1 MNSPIPAGHAARS
14 GLTRQATLRLASSV
28 LISMLVLSAVAVW
41 FHVRAESRDA
51 QRIDAMLRATYENR
65 VREWEHEWERD
76 AMLFKTRLE
85 YSRVLEQ
92 TDDPGTSLF
101 GQLTAQGGQTEFSAV
116 LITDDA
122 GTELF
127 RYGDTDAVP
136 LAAPASDTVVGWH
149 YDAAGRRLFRL
160 YLQSIW
166 LGERGMGRLV
176 LARALDN
183 ALLHAAAPPDGYLF
197 VLWDDVP
204 VASSIGALGAA
215 RARVAAGA
223 HEEAGLRHWIT
234 HLTWG
239 GQAASA
245 GADSHRP
252 RLAIWAPRST
262 PLLLRDLLWAVGIAL
277 LALVLLLWRTLG
289 TWQLRTARR
298 ISALGT
304 VADTFA
310 TGYTVT
316 PEVERLL
323 TLASGGHDDEI
334 DRVARSMRQLT
345 RAVVERDE
353 ARAAN
358 EALLRDNEQ
367 RVREITAALGDSV
380 LVTDAAGRITFA
392 NPCAERKLGV
402 AEARMLGLTPQE
414 LLSPSASGDTAPRW
428 LDGLIQARNGGEPYR
443 DFDAVLRTA
452 DGSRFDAVL
461 NATPIV
467 RDGRVAGQVI
477 AIQDVTPMK
486 QAERAL
492 RAAKELAEEASRA
505 KSAFLA
511 NMSHE
516 VRTPMNAILGLC
528 SLGLAA
534 RPSPRLADYFGKIRQ
549 ASRSLLAIL
558 NDVLDYSK
566 IEARHLELEQVDFV
580 LDKVFDQVANL
591 FQARAEEK
599 GLDFVFAISPF
610 IPPRLRGDPL
620 RLEQILANLVGN
632 AIKFTQRGTVRVEVA
647 VLERTH
653 QSDGERVTLMF
664 SVCDSGIG
672 LTPEQLD
679 RLFQPFT
686 QADSSITRRYGGT
699 GLGLAIVKGLVTGM
713 GGEIEAHSAPGAGS
727 TFRFRL
733 PFQVPHDVPTLPELK
748 PLRVWLVGIRPAHGR
763 PLDELLSAYGF
774 GVTTLAPDAA
784 PDALAAGEAP
794 PDLVFIDCAAH
805 AELRALRATLRGM
818 QHAADLALLGTAGEL
833 EAHGMDFDG
842 ITAVLRVPFTPSD
855 VMDLLFR
862 LHVRNGF
869 RQDEAGLD
877 ELARRAQ
884 PLRACRLLLV
894 EDNAFNQQVM
904 RESLQHMGLH
914 LDIAGDGAQALEY
927 LHRHPCDAV
936 LMDVHMPVM
945 DGLDATRRIRDDA
958 ALRDLPVIGLTAAV
972 LPADREAC
980 LAAGMNAHLGKPVD
994 MAALIDT
1001 LLASL
1006 RLAPASGT
1014 GDATGAAP
1022 CDVAA
1027 LSRAVTHIQAL
1038 LDRDRYVPRAL
1049 LDELA
1054 AVPARDTRA
1063 GLCATLRLKL
1073 DAFDYAAARVL
1084 TAQLLTLLDANPAP
1098 APPENP
1104 I

>member
-14 GLTRQATLRLASSV
+14 GLTRQATLRLAASV
-28 LISMLVLSAVAVW
+28 LVSMLVLSAVAVW
-41 FHVRAESRDA
+41 FHQRAETRDA

-65 VREWEHEWERD
+65 VREWEHAWEQD

-101 GQLTAQGGQTEFSAV
+101 GQLTAQGGQSEFSAV
-116 LITDDA
+116 LITDGS

-127 RYGDTDAVP
+127 RYGDADAVP

-149 YDAAGRRLFRL
+149 YDAAGQRLFRL

-176 LARALDN
+176 LARVLDN

-197 VLWDDVP
+197 LSWDDIP
-204 VASSIGALGAA
+204 VASSTGALGAA
-215 RARVAAGA
+215 RARVAAGV
-223 HEEAGLRHWIT
+223 HKEGGLRHWIT
-234 HLTWG
+234 HLAWG

-245 GADSHRP
+245 AASSHGP
-252 RLAIWAPRST
+252 RLAIWAPLGT

-277 LALVLLLWRTLG
+277 LALVLLLWRTHG
-289 TWQLRTARR
+289 TWQLRTTRR

-310 TGYTVT
+310 NGYTVT

-323 TLASGGHDDEI
+323 TLAGGGHDDEI
-334 DRVARSMRQLT
+334 GRVARSMRQLT

-392 NPCAERKLGV
+392 NPCAERKLGL
-402 AEARMLGLTPQE
+402 AEARMLGLTPQD
-414 LLSPSASGDTAPRW
+414 LLWPMPSGDAAPRW
-428 LDGLIQARNGGEPYR
+428 LEGLARARDAGESYR
-443 DFDAVLRTA
+443 DFDAELRTA
-452 DGSRFDAVL
+452 DGNRFDAAL

-492 RAAKELAEEASRA
+492 RAAKELAEDASRA

-591 FQARAEEK
+591 FQARAKEK

-620 RLEQILANLVGN
+620 RLEQVLANLVGN
-632 AIKFTQRGTVRVEVA
+632 AVKFTQQGEVRVEVA
-647 VLERTH
+647 VLERTDH
-653 QSDGERVTLMF
+653 AEGERVTLEF
-664 SVCDSGIG
+664 SVCDTGVG
-672 LTPEQLD
+672 LTREQLD

-727 TFRFRL
+727 TFRFRV
-733 PFQVPHDVPTLPELK
+733 PFRVAHSVPTTLPELK
-748 PLRVWLVGIRPAHGR
+748 PLRVWLVGIRPARSR
-763 PLDELLSAYGF
+763 PLEELLSAYGF

-784 PDALAAGEAP
+784 PDALADGEAP

-805 AELRALRATLRGM
+805 AELHAQRGAR
-818 QHAADLALLGTAGEL
+818 HAADLVLLGTASEL
-833 EAHGMDFDG
+833 ETLGMDFDAV
-842 ITAVLRVPFTPSD
+842 TAVLRVPFTPSD

-862 LHVRNGF
+862 LHVRKGF

-877 ELARRAQ
+877 ELARRAA
-884 PLRACRLLLV
+884 PLRRLRLLLV
-894 EDNAFNQQVM
+894 EDNGFNQQVM
-904 RESLQHMGLH
+904 RESLQHMGLR
-914 LDIAGDGAQALEY
+914 LDVAGDGAQALAY
-927 LHRHPCDAV
+927 LHRQPCDAV

-945 DGLDATRRIRDDA
+945 DGLEATRRIRDDA

-1001 LLASL
+1001 LLVSL
-1006 RLAPASGT
+1006 RLASAPDT
-1014 GDATGAAP
+1014 GDAAGAAP

-1027 LSRAVTHIQAL
+1027 LTRAVTHIQAL

-1049 LDELA
+1049 LDVLA
-1054 AVPARDTRA
+1054 GVPARDAHA
-1063 GLCATLRLKL
+1063 GLAATLRLKL

-1084 TAQLLTLLDANPAP
+1084 TAQLLTLLDADQAP
-1098 APPENP
+1098 APPENSV
-1104 I
+1104 